1 MKYKAVIFDMDGTL
15 LDTLKG
21 ITDSVNLAFEQLG
34 YSVRHDYKTAKHF
47 IGAGALEFVR
57 RAMKGMDITDKQAQE
72 IGEHFLDNYLH
83 LQGPLSV
90 PFPGIIDLLNDL
102 KKSGYYVCIA
112 SNKPQHL
119 LDNVVLDKFPDFK
132 FDAVLGQRNGIPEK
146 PNPYV
151 IEEIEHLF
159 NITNNDCL
167 YIGDSEYDYLTA
179 KNANIDCMIVK
190 YGYGFYDEPFM
201 NNVTYSVND
210 VDDIRKILLK

>member
-34 YSVRHDYKTAKHF
+34 YDVHHDYVTAKNF

-57 RAMKGMDITDKQAQE
+57 RAMKGMDITDEQGKE
-72 IGEHFLDNYLH
+72 IGKHFLENYRK

-90 PFPGIIDLLNDL
+90 PFDGIPELLVDL
-102 KKSGYYVCIA
+102 KKKGYFVCIA

-119 LDNVVLDKFPDFK
+119 LDNVVEEKFPDFK
-132 FDAVLGQRNGIPEK
+132 FDAVLGQRWGIPEK

-151 IEEIEHLF
+151 IEEIQQKF
-159 NITNNDCL
+159 NISSDDCL

-179 KNANIDCMIVK
+179 KNAKIDCMIVK
-190 YGYGFYDEPFM
+190 YGYGFYDRDFM
-201 NNVTYSVND
+201 KYVTYAVDDVND
-210 VDDIRKILLK
+210 IRNILLK

>member
-34 YSVRHDYKTAKHF
+34 YPVRHNYETAKNF

-57 RAMKGMDITDKQAQE
+57 RAMKGMEINDEQGQE
-72 IGEHFLDNYLH
+72 IGERFLENYH
-83 LQGPLSV
+83 KLQGPLSK
-90 PFPGIIDLLNDL
+90 PFDGIPELLIDL
-102 KKSGYYVCIA
+102 KKAGYYVCIA

-119 LDNVVLDKFPDFK
+119 LDDVVMKKFPGFE
-132 FDAVLGQRNGIPEK
+132 FDAVLGQRKGIPEK
-146 PNPYV
+146 PSPYV

-159 NITNNDCL
+159 TIENSDCL

-179 KNANIDCMIVK
+179 KNAKIDCLIVK
-190 YGYGFYDEPFM
+190 YGYGFYDRDFM
-201 NNVTYSVND
+201 KGVTYSAND
-210 VDDIRKILLK
+210 VNDIRKILLK